1 MHLTGD
7 KWQAYLMMSI
17 HGTCTIVSRASED
30 PTVNKLSGVDVT
42 AKRGSTE
49 NSIDVT
55 FNNAGV
61 TVLIISPSV
70 FTATVS

>member
-1 MHLTGD
+1 MTGD

-17 HGTCTIVSRASED
+17 HGACIIVSRDSED

-61 TVLIISPSV
+61 TALIISPSV

>member
-1 MHLTGD
+1 MHLTGG

-17 HGTCTIVSRASED
+17 NGTCIIVSRGSED
-30 PTVNKLSGVDVT
+30 PTVDKLSGVDVT

-55 FNNAGV
+55 FNNAGA
-61 TVLIISPSV
+61 TALIISPSV

>member
-1 MHLTGD
+1 
-7 KWQAYLMMSI
+7 MMSI
-17 HGTCTIVSRASED
+17 HGVSIITARGSSD
-30 PTVNKLSGVDVT
+30 PTVNTLSGVDVT

-55 FNNAGV
+55 FKNAGA
-61 TVLIISPSV
+61 TVLIISPMD